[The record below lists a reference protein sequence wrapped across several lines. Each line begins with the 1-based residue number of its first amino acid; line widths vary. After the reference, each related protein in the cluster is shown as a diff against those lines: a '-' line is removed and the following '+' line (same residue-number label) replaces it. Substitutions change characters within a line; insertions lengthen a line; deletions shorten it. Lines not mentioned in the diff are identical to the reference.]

1 MFRMRAMLNVSQNQ
15 QTQAQM
21 GRNSISNEKLGG
33 GTEATEIT
41 GALPGKKNP
50 YKDWGAA
57 MTPWT
62 SIMLEQTRYQRKKVP
77 LADM

>member
-1 MFRMRAMLNVSQNQ
+1 MRAMLNDSQNQ

-41 GALPGKKNP
+41 GALPGKKKSIQGLGRSYDTVDVNHV
-50 YKDWGAA
+50 GAN
-57 MTPWT
+57 
-62 SIMLEQTRYQRKKVP
+62 
-77 LADM
+77 